1 MGTELPDRKGNRLK
15 GYDYSARGVYFVTIC
30 TQNRVCNLGS
40 VVGADARIGP
50 HDGLNPDVHI
60 ELSPLGRI
68 AEQALLQM
76 DGLLHYVIMP
86 NHIHFLVGI
95 QPKADGTMQAS
106 SPTNG
111 FLGSQPLTAGSG
123 DPALLGYTHFSTCD
137 WAGVLRFLHY
147 YTTHLPKR
155 PAAAKRSRGPC
166 MLVDSHAAAITS
178 SCGRYEQ

>member
-40 VVGADARIGP
+40 VVEADARIGP

-95 QPKADGTMQAS
+95 QPLS
-106 SPTNG
+106 
-111 FLGSQPLTAGSG
+111 LI
-123 DPALLGYTHFSTCD
+123 H
-137 WAGVLRFLHY
+137 
-147 YTTHLPKR
+147 
-155 PAAAKRSRGPC
+155 
-166 MLVDSHAAAITS
+166 I
-178 SCGRYEQ
+178 

>member
-86 NHIHFLVGI
+86 NHIHLLVFIDRFSGRT
-95 QPKADGTMQAS
+95 QFA
-106 SPTNG
+106 PTISRIIKQFKGVITKRLGKSIWQKG
-111 FLGSQPLTAGSG
+111 FYDHIIRDEYDFQIRWQYIEDNPYRWCEDYMFNKNT
-123 DPALLGYTHFSTCD
+123 
-137 WAGVLRFLHY
+137 
-147 YTTHLPKR
+147 
-155 PAAAKRSRGPC
+155 
-166 MLVDSHAAAITS
+166 
-178 SCGRYEQ
+178 

>member
-68 AEQALLQM
+68 AEQALLQ
-76 DGLLHYVIMP
+76 DGLLHYVI
-86 NHIHFLVGI
+86 ILCQTIFI
-95 QPKADGTMQAS
+95 FWWAS
-106 SPTNG
+106 N
-111 FLGSQPLTAGSG
+111 
-123 DPALLGYTHFSTCD
+123 
-137 WAGVLRFLHY
+137 
-147 YTTHLPKR
+147 PKR
-155 PAAAKRSRGPC
+155 TGRCKYRPLQIFPRLSAFSKGALFTGHSVFQRSFYDHIIRTET
-166 MLVDSHAAAITS
+166 DYWAIV
-178 SCGRYEQ
+178 Q

>member
-15 GYDYSARGVYFVTIC
+15 GYDYSARGVYFVTIG

-40 VVGADARIGP
+40 VVEADARIGP

-86 NHIHFLVGI
+86 NHIHFFGGHPT
-95 QPKADGTMQAS
+95 QSGRDDAS
-106 SPTNG
+106 IVPYKYFPG
-111 FLGSQPLTAGSG
+111 CP
-123 DPALLGYTHFSTCD
+123 HF
-137 WAGVLRFLHY
+137 
-147 YTTHLPKR
+147 
-155 PAAAKRSRGPC
+155 
-166 MLVDSHAAAITS
+166 
-178 SCGRYEQ
+178 

>member
-68 AEQALLQM
+68 AEQTLLQM

-95 QPKADGTMQAS
+95 QPKVEARPGARDDAS
-106 SPTNG
+106 IVPYKYFPGCPHFQRARCSQGRAFRIPTL
-111 FLGSQPLTAGSG
+111 FL
-123 DPALLGYTHFSTCD
+123 
-137 WAGVLRFLHY
+137 
-147 YTTHLPKR
+147 R
-155 PAAAKRSRGPC
+155 PHHP
-166 MLVDSHAAAITS
+166 H
-178 SCGRYEQ
+178 

>member
-15 GYDYSARGVYFVTIC
+15 GYDYSARGVHFVTIC

-95 QPKADGTMQAS
+95 QPKADGTMQAL
-106 SPTNG
+106 SPTNRVG
-111 FLGSQPLTAGSG
+111 FVADFIICNMARLRRDKSPPPHLPLT
-123 DPALLGYTHFSTCD
+123 T
-137 WAGVLRFLHY
+137 
-147 YTTHLPKR
+147 
-155 PAAAKRSRGPC
+155 
-166 MLVDSHAAAITS
+166 
-178 SCGRYEQ
+178 

>member
-40 VVGADARIGP
+40 VVGADARIDP

-86 NHIHFLVGI
+86 NHILF
-95 QPKADGTMQAS
+95 
-106 SPTNG
+106 
-111 FLGSQPLTAGSG
+111 
-123 DPALLGYTHFSTCD
+123 
-137 WAGVLRFLHY
+137 W
-147 YTTHLPKR
+147 
-155 PAAAKRSRGPC
+155 
-166 MLVDSHAAAITS
+166 
-178 SCGRYEQ
+178 

>member
-86 NHIHFLVGI
+86 NHIHF
-95 QPKADGTMQAS
+95 
-106 SPTNG
+106 
-111 FLGSQPLTAGSG
+111 F
-123 DPALLGYTHFSTCD
+123 F
-137 WAGVLRFLHY
+137 FF
-147 YTTHLPKR
+147 
-155 PAAAKRSRGPC
+155 
-166 MLVDSHAAAITS
+166 
-178 SCGRYEQ
+178 

>member
-15 GYDYSARGVYFVTIC
+15 GYDYGARGVYFVTIC

-76 DGLLHYVIMP
+76 DGLLHYVLCQTIFIFGGHP
-86 NHIHFLVGI
+86 TQSGRDDASIVPYKYFPGCPHFQRARCSQGRAFRI
-95 QPKADGTMQAS
+95 
-106 SPTNG
+106 PTL
-111 FLGSQPLTAGSG
+111 FL
-123 DPALLGYTHFSTCD
+123 
-137 WAGVLRFLHY
+137 
-147 YTTHLPKR
+147 R
-155 PAAAKRSRGPC
+155 PHHP
-166 MLVDSHAAAITS
+166 H
-178 SCGRYEQ
+178 

>member
-1 MGTELPDRKGNRLK
+1 MGAELPDRKGNRLK

-76 DGLLHYVIMP
+76 DCLLHYVIMP

-95 QPKADGTMQAS
+95 QPKADGHSVFQRSFYDHIIRTETDYWAIVQYIDE
-106 SPTNG
+106 N
-111 FLGSQPLTAGSG
+111 PLKWVL
-123 DPALLGYTHFSTCD
+123 DPLYQEGT
-137 WAGVLRFLHY
+137 
-147 YTTHLPKR
+147 P
-155 PAAAKRSRGPC
+155 
-166 MLVDSHAAAITS
+166 
-178 SCGRYEQ
+178 

>member
-86 NHIHFLVGI
+86 NHIHFWWASNPKRTGRCKHRPLQIFPRLSAFSKGALLTGPGI
-95 QPKADGTMQAS
+95 PYSNALSTTTS
-106 SPTNG
+106 SALKPITGPLCNKTRSNG
-111 FLGSQPLTAGSG
+111 FW
-123 DPALLGYTHFSTCD
+123 THCIRKEHHEP
-137 WAGVLRFLHY
+137 V
-147 YTTHLPKR
+147 
-155 PAAAKRSRGPC
+155 
-166 MLVDSHAAAITS
+166 
-178 SCGRYEQ
+178 

>member
-60 ELSPLGRI
+60 ELSPLDRI

-86 NHIHFLVGI
+86 NHLHFLVGI
-95 QPKADGTMQAS
+95 QPTADGHSVFQ
-106 SPTNG
+106 
-111 FLGSQPLTAGSG
+111 
-123 DPALLGYTHFSTCD
+123 
-137 WAGVLRFLHY
+137 
-147 YTTHLPKR
+147 
-155 PAAAKRSRGPC
+155 RSFYDHIIRTEPDYWIN
-166 MLVDSHAAAITS
+166 VQYID
-178 SCGRYEQ
+178 E

>member
-30 TQNRVCNLGS
+30 PQNRVCNLGS

-106 SPTNG
+106 SPTNN
-111 FLGSQPLTAGSG
+111 F
-123 DPALLGYTHFSTCD
+123 
-137 WAGVLRFLHY
+137 
-147 YTTHLPKR
+147 
-155 PAAAKRSRGPC
+155 
-166 MLVDSHAAAITS
+166 
-178 SCGRYEQ
+178 